1 MSPMRVL
8 LATDGSEEAI
18 AARDWLLT
26 FPLPTSGTVRVLAV
40 ATLPPTPPP
49 ELVSLTEYRRDIAE
63 RARLV
68 ARETRGVLVTRWA
81 AVEEHVTEGDAR
93 EEIVRM
99 AEEWPADLVVVGARG
114 LTPLKRMMLGS
125 VSTSLVRYA
134 PCPVLVVKGR
144 RRGLRTAVV
153 AVDGSAPS
161 LHALSFFASMPLD
174 PHVEVRLMAVVEPP
188 VLVTTPEIAGAAS
201 PLDRALSE
209 GQAEAEQMLGRLEA
223 DIKQDI
229 LAVHRRVAVGRA
241 GEEIARAA
249 NAPGVD
255 LVVVGARGRGTFT
268 RLLLGSVSEY
278 VVHHAECPV
287 LVVRGGG

>member
-1 MSPMRVL
+1 MRVL

-49 ELVSLTEYRRDIAE
+49 ELVTVTEYRRDIAE
-63 RARLV
+63 RARLIT
-68 ARETRGVLVTRWA
+68 RETRDVLGARWA

-161 LHALSFFASMPLD
+161 LHALSFFASLPLD
-174 PHVEVRLMAVVEPP
+174 PHVEVRLMAVVEQP

-209 GQAEAEQMLGRLEA
+209 GQAEAERMLGQIEA
-223 DIKQDI
+223 DVGQ
-229 LAVHRRVAVGRA
+229 AVHRRVTVGRA